1 MEGIEGKVA
10 LSQTQ
15 VPIKTLLVYSKKD
28 DILDFLGLSTC
39 RVLEQAIIYDVGG
52 VQRCAVALSSSF

>member
-28 DILDFLGLSTC
+28 DILDFLGLSAY
-39 RVLEQAIIYDVGG
+39 RVLEQAITDQNGNLLYPV
-52 VQRCAVALSSSF
+52 